1 MIILQT
7 IALLIVATALVGLAL
22 SVLVLVAAYKLFE
35 KAGVEGWKA
44 IVPFYNLYVLTVDIA
59 KLDVIWFALLFAA
72 FIPIIGW
79 LIAIVA
85 SLNISYATVRRFI
98 KDKDMHIVG
107 TILFGIF
114 VVIIAFGNYSYGD
127 TLQVPTYNNLS
138 STDQAKCASAL
149 IRLSFDPNVIV
160 VDVTSD
166 FYEDAYSYTTRT
178 INGKDYINS
187 ITFGVDR
194 ASSISIR
201 FYKAVAS
208 NNYTYP
214 YTNPTSIIN
223 FEVLL

>member
-114 VVIIAFGNYSYGD
+114 VVIIAFGNYSYD
-127 TLQVPTYNNLS
+127 S
-138 STDQAKCASAL
+138 SSYSKNGFFSDELIDQFKNGFEDSNSKSTGKSSSKTTKGHFCKNCGNKLGAKDKFCQ
-149 IRLSFDPNVIV
+149 NCGNK
-160 VDVTSD
+160 VD
-166 FYEDAYSYTTRT
+166 
-178 INGKDYINS
+178 
-187 ITFGVDR
+187 
-194 ASSISIR
+194 
-201 FYKAVAS
+201 
-208 NNYTYP
+208 
-214 YTNPTSIIN
+214 
-223 FEVLL
+223 